1 MSADLICI
9 GNEILTGLVENSNS
23 GFLSRR
29 LWSIG
34 IDVRESVVVA
44 DEEPAIRDALDRALK
59 KNDLVIITGGLGPT
73 DDDLTR
79 EAVAEII
86 DRPLILDRIWLA
98 KMEQFFKLRG
108 IDMPDNNVKQAMVID
123 GGKMLENTRGTAPGM
138 IVDYE
143 GKLIVMLPGPP
154 NEMQYMFDNAVVP
167 VLVEQK
173 YCNLSMVK
181 TLKCIGMG
189 ESMLEEKIKSIGVW
203 DLPPISYVARGYEV
217 NLQIKGYGNKKEA
230 EILIEDA
237 ELRLRNAL
245 GDYIYGADDET
256 LADVVAHELTT
267 RGKALALAESC
278 SGGLLSDILTD
289 IPGSSKFYLGGIV
302 AYSRFAKTDLLGV
315 NAALIEREGEVSEAT
330 AKAMAEAAR
339 LKFKS
344 DFGVGI
350 TGIAGPQSDSSN
362 SRVGLVFIAIDGD
375 CGFSCRELNLGG
387 GRRVIKERS
396 AQAALDMLRKYLLN
410 I

>member
-23 GFLSRR
+23 GFISRR
-29 LWSIG
+29 LWSMG

-44 DEEPAIRDALDRALK
+44 DEEPAIRDALDRALSK
-59 KNDLVIITGGLGPT
+59 TDLVIITGGLGPT

-79 EAVAEII
+79 EAVAGII
-86 DRPLILDRIWLA
+86 DKQLILDRTWLY
-98 KMEQFFKLRG
+98 KMERFFKLRG
-108 IDMPDNNVKQAMVID
+108 INMTDNNIKQAMVID

-167 VLVEQK
+167 VLVEQN

-203 DLPPISYVARGYEV
+203 EFPPISYVARGYEV
-217 NLQIKGYGNKKEA
+217 YLQIKGYGNRKEA
-230 EILIEDA
+230 ELLIEEA
-237 ELRLRNAL
+237 ERRLRDAL
-245 GDYIYGADDET
+245 GDYIFGADDET
-256 LADVVAHELTT
+256 LAGVVAYKLTS
-267 RGKALALAESC
+267 RGKTLALAESC
-278 SGGLLSDILTD
+278 SGGLLSDVLTD

-302 AYSRFAKTDLLGV
+302 AYSRFAKTKLLGIDP
-315 NAALIEREGEVSEAT
+315 ALIEKEGEVSEAT
-330 AKAMAEAAR
+330 AKAMAKGAR
-339 LKFKS
+339 SRFKS
-344 DFGVGI
+344 DLGVGI
-350 TGIAGPQSDSSN
+350 TGIAGPQSDSSK
-362 SRVGLVFIAIDGD
+362 SRVGLVYIAIEGD
-375 CGFSCRELNLGG
+375 SGLNCRELNLGG

-396 AQAALDMLRKYLLN
+396 AQAALDMLRKFLLDT
-410 I
+410 